1 MRTFLT
7 YLQMSFGKLRHP
19 PMRKFQETFNWDT
32 LPGTVPAWHNQ
43 RPSLTAMWILKE
55 IHTYTHTEVQPHIQ
69 NGWGWFIW
77 AQYLQR
83 LPINSC
89 SLHPQS
95 CYGSCPFYHLVLSFY
110 ELTHSILILFV
121 FLASVS
127 QSRFFLIT
135 KESYV
140 RENPRPANAAV
151 IKLFLGPVM
160 TPEYSVRPYP
170 LCASPCEQV
179 RSVKG
184 SKNNFSV
191 KENRLKTVEFFTV
204 HIHGQASQEQQSSF
218 SAYDTIL
225 PRAGCFRY
233 LITEE

>member
-1 MRTFLT
+1 M
-7 YLQMSFGKLRHP
+7 
-19 PMRKFQETFNWDT
+19 
-32 LPGTVPAWHNQ
+32 
-43 RPSLTAMWILKE
+43 
-55 IHTYTHTEVQPHIQ
+55 HTEVQPHTQ

-83 LPINSC
+83 LPTNSC

-95 CYGSCPFYHLVLSFY
+95 CYGSCPFHHLVLSFY

-135 KESYV
+135 IESYV
-140 RENPRPANAAV
+140 RENPQLANAAV

-160 TPEYSVRPYP
+160 TLECSIRPYP
-170 LCASPCEQV
+170 LCASPSEQV
-179 RSVKG
+179 RSAKG

-191 KENRLKTVEFFTV
+191 KENRVK
-204 HIHGQASQEQQSSF
+204 
-218 SAYDTIL
+218 IL
-225 PRAGCFRY
+225 RVLHSPHSWPSLTRA
-233 LITEE
+233 TK